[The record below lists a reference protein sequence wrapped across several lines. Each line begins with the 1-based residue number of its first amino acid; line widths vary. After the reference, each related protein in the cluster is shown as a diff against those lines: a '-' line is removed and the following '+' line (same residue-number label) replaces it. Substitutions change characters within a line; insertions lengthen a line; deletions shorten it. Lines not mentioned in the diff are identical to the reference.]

1 MIAYAKI
8 SFRDLQSMQN
18 KDNKPVFAHKY
29 MQFTGENEHDISNN
43 VVYAGLKWG
52 FTECELVSPQEYA
65 DATGEEVPA
74 ELLKQKTD

>member
-18 KDNKPVFAHKY
+18 KDNKPVF
-29 MQFTGENEHDISNN
+29 
-43 VVYAGLKWG
+43 
-52 FTECELVSPQEYA
+52 
-65 DATGEEVPA
+65 PA